1 MFPGVTAEEGYS
13 FLPSLGAFHSIF
25 WYQESSTT
33 GTKLSGQI

>member
-13 FLPSLGAFHSIF
+13 FLPSLGVFH
-25 WYQESSTT
+25 ESSTT